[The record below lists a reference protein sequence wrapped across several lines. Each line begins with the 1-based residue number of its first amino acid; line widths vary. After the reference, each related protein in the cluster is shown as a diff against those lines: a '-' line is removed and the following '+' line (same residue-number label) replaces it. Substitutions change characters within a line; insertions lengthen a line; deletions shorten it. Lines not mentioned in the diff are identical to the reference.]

1 MKMIWRY
8 IKYPISVFIV
18 ATILSGCFQSEYTKL
33 VKSELAKGVR
43 QDSILFGIK
52 LGNTRDDF
60 FGKCFD
66 LNKQKLVT
74 QGPRGLCVEYIFSDS
89 IHHPKSTQI
98 KLLFCPSFDQNN
110 VMSNMDLEFSYTG
123 WAPWNKQLQAD
134 SLKGKVM
141 ALMMDWYKGN
151 EFVTANVENSEVP
164 VKLDGNRR
172 LMVFVKDAQ
181 SVVVRVQDILHPKF
195 KHSINSGEGNVS
207 SKK

>member
-1 MKMIWRY
+1 MMIWRY
-8 IKYPISVFIV
+8 IKYSTSILLTVI
-18 ATILSGCFQSEYTKL
+18 ILSGCFQSDYTKL
-33 VKSELAKGVR
+33 VKSELAKGIR
-43 QDSILFGIK
+43 QDSILLGIK

-74 QGPRGLCVEYIFSDS
+74 QGPRGLCVEYVFSDS
-89 IHHPKSTQI
+89 ILHQKSTQI
-98 KLLFCPSFDQNN
+98 KLLFCPSFDQTN

-151 EFVTANVENSEVP
+151 EFVIAKVEDSEVP

-172 LMVFVKDAQ
+172 LMVFIKDAQ

-195 KHSINSGEGNVS
+195 KHSINSGEETVS
-207 SKK
+207 SKN